1 MLGKFIAKKVAGAVI
16 KKVMEKRAI
25 KKMREYVEQPNELD
39 IQVKV
44 LQKNNAKLSKEN
56 EEMQKEIAILRRDSH
71 PPIFSKEDMD
81 EIIKRVEKLEKGK
94 KNGSYS

>member
-1 MLGKFIAKKVAGAVI
+1 MLGQFIAKKVAGAVI

-39 IQVKV
+39 IQMKV
-44 LQKNNAKLSKEN
+44 LQKNNAKLGKEH

-71 PPIFSKEDMD
+71 PSQEYICCRKCGCEIAKSK
-81 EIIKRVEKLEKGK
+81 IKKR
-94 KNGSYS
+94 